1 MSDNT
6 SSFYKPTVAT
16 SEPITRSKFI
26 RKTYLHLVAAI
37 LGFVAVSTVLFY
49 SGISLAITNLAF
61 STSFSWLIVM
71 VAFIGVSYL
80 ADSWAK
86 NSTSKG
92 MQYLGLSVYVVAESL
107 VFAPLLMIA
116 AFYAGF
122 QLIGLAAFLTL
133 FLTAALTFLVFFN
146 QADFSFLRSFLALG
160 GIISLGIIVLSL
172 IFGFSLGLWFSGAMV
187 LFAGAA
193 ILYDTSNVLHHY
205 DTEQYVAASLSLFAS
220 VALLFYYILSF
231 LLRFTKN

>member
-6 SSFYKPTVAT
+6 SSYYRPTVAR
-16 SEPITRSKFI
+16 SEPATRSKFI
-26 RKTYLHLVAAI
+26 RKTYLHLAAAI
-37 LGFVAVSTVLFY
+37 LGFIAVSTGLFY
-49 SGISLAITNLAF
+49 SGISLAITELAF

-71 VAFIGVSYL
+71 GAFMGVSYI
-80 ADSWAK
+80 ADRWARS
-86 NSTSKG
+86 STSKG
-92 MQYLGLSVYVVAESL
+92 MQYLGLGIYVVAQSI

-133 FLTAALTFLVFFN
+133 FLTAALTFIVFFN
-146 QADFSFLRSFLALG
+146 QADFSFLRNFLALG
-160 GIISLGIIVLSL
+160 GIVSLGIIVLS
-172 IFGFSLGLWFSGAMV
+172 IFTGFTLGLWFSGAMV

-193 ILYDTSNVLHHY
+193 ILYDTSNVLNHY